1 MKYII
6 YIILIIILSSLLVG
20 YNLLSRRQGR
30 EDIALSINGLNVT
43 MNEFNRLSAN
53 RPPYLDDENDFINSL
68 VTRKLLIREAKNLGL
83 DKGENFRW
91 SLQNFYEQSLIKA
104 LMDIK
109 FDSLDVRIEE
119 EEIDQYAD
127 LLQKS
132 FLLTRFNFQNLAEAN
147 AMAAGEGEEI
157 HIPFAELSFDMRPW
171 LLGLQEGDTT
181 EPVKTLS
188 GYDVFRIDRIENM
201 PDETPV
207 SREEVGT
214 MLREYKLEKEV
225 NDWIAGLRD
234 SADIKFTN
242 ITEPEVQK

>member
-6 YIILIIILSSLLVG
+6 YIILIVILSSLLVG
-20 YNLLSRRQGR
+20 YNLLSHQQGR
-30 EDIALSINGLNVT
+30 EDIALSINGQNVT

-53 RPPYLDDENDFINSL
+53 RPPYLDDEDDFINSL
-68 VTRKLLIREAKNLGL
+68 VTRKLLILEAKNLEL

-91 SLQNFYEQSLIKA
+91 SIQNFYEQSLIKA

-119 EEIDQYAD
+119 EELDQYAD

-147 AMAAGEGEEI
+147 AIAGEGEEI
-157 HIPFAELSFDMRPW
+157 QIPFAELSYDMRAR
-171 LLGLQEGDTT
+171 LLGLQEGETT

-188 GYDVFRIDRIENM
+188 GYDVFRIGRIETM

-207 SREEVGT
+207 SREEIRT

-234 SADIKFTN
+234 SADIKFAKK
-242 ITEPEVQK
+242 TEPEVQK